1 MHCDS
6 IVNPPIRKRD
16 ERSEIHL
23 AGIVERGVDLV
34 LQGTDAAA
42 EVGAVKFVLAARL
55 EQRVGDGERGDHR
68 DAVGAHHLAAV
79 AELFHLLAKIAG
91 GGHQGLAFVG
101 GAGDE
106 IFFFEY
112 LNGDRRVLTAHA
124 SLSIALRR
132 NNIISVCARAR
143 SFLCCSLARSLTNV
157 VCCWRSRRFSS
168 LSRRQVRISSS
179 RRCSSPRISV
189 SVMRLFLSV
198 LMGHQYRAASECGQ
212 WRWLWEFA
220 GPC

>member
-42 EVGAVKFVLAARL
+42 EVVAVKFVLAARL
-55 EQRVGDGERGDHR
+55 EQLVGDGERGDHR
-68 DAVGAHHLAAV
+68 DAVGAHDLAAV
-79 AELFHLLAKIAG
+79 AVLFFFLAKIAG

-112 LNGDRRVLTAHA
+112 LNGGRRVLTAHV
-124 SLSIALRR
+124 SFFFVLWCFFFFF
-132 NNIISVCARAR
+132 VCVWVWL
-143 SFLCCSLARSLTNV
+143 FFCCCLVCLFFFV
-157 VCCWRSRRFSS
+157 VCCW
-168 LSRRQVRISSS
+168 
-179 RRCSSPRISV
+179 
-189 SVMRLFLSV
+189 
-198 LMGHQYRAASECGQ
+198 
-212 WRWLWEFA
+212 
-220 GPC
+220 